1 MFKKGGQYNCFVFQT
16 DTKKYKG
23 GIVCVVEATCH
34 SFPFC
39 TLKNTMNAEVFLHFF
54 LNCKSVSNWKL
65 SLHLLVK
72 LCTG

>member
-54 LNCKSVSNWKL
+54 FKL
-65 SLHLLVK
+65 
-72 LCTG
+72 